1 MKIGVMFGN
10 PETTSG
16 GNALKFYSSVRL
28 EVRRGAQLKIGED
41 IIGTQLRV
49 KVAKNKVG
57 APFKTAE
64 FDLLFKSGISK
75 SGEILDLAVKENLIA
90 KSGAWYTI
98 SAETAE
104 NGNNAGTKSEK
115 SVGNSKE
122 EETVIKL
129 GQGREKARIY
139 LEEHVDLMD
148 QLEAELRRRLLGNLN
163 SGGSKEP
170 LESQIVKEA
179 ESEDL

>member
-1 MKIGVMFGN
+1 
-10 PETTSG
+10 
-16 GNALKFYSSVRL
+16 
-28 EVRRGAQLKIGED
+28 
-41 IIGTQLRV
+41 
-49 KVAKNKVG
+49 
-57 APFKTAE
+57 
-64 FDLLFKSGISK
+64 
-75 SGEILDLAVKENLIA
+75 
-90 KSGAWYTI
+90 
-98 SAETAE
+98 
-104 NGNNAGTKSEK
+104 
-115 SVGNSKE
+115 
-122 EETVIKL
+122 VIKL